1 VASYLFEITLNSTKV
16 KCVIDGPTGKGRTFE
31 KDIKRKPHLET
42 ISVLEQWLKRWE
54 WIAKA
59 SKASEQ
65 GQSLLVPDTFRVLG
79 DNLWN
84 LALANDIGMELIR
97 AHRGT
102 AKEAEDDDSHEPIRL
117 RISFEQDASDLAALP
132 WEYVRWPGNEDGSR
146 DEGFFLAS
154 HTNLV
159 LGRYLEDFGDLDIR
173 TSDLKVRALFVE
185 LLPQEHEHEHEF
197 WEQHNEFRVMID
209 RLSTIG
215 EAFEIE
221 KIYGWNPAEVA
232 RRIDDF
238 KTMGKIVDV
247 VHLVAVCEEG
257 HSGPRLYLPEDG
269 GPLRWSGQDPQ
280 PVVKALTE
288 DPSTRPEL
296 VVLHLS
302 DRRGENPPA
311 HFERLAPS
319 FIKAGI
325 PAVLAMQY
333 PMTPP
338 HGQDFVYTF
347 YLKLTEGKAIGE
359 AVQAA
364 RHDLYFG
371 RQPNRHWGAPVLY
384 MQSKVDS
391 RLLRIRTAGETPYNV
406 KPDAPSMRSE
416 LGLRHLA
423 ADRPA
428 SIAQILLRDAQ
439 ANSPDPTTAE
449 DLQDWINSVIWPDD
463 LNKVWVVLQAGLR
476 AKLDDAVQVEI
487 YDRWMKMVS
496 DMIKKQREQ

>member
-1 VASYLFEITLNSTKV
+1 MASYLFEITLNSTTV
-16 KCVIDGPTGKGRTFE
+16 KCVIDGPTGKVRTFE
-31 KDIKRKPHLET
+31 EDIKREPHLQT

-54 WIAKA
+54 WIARA
-59 SKASEQ
+59 SDP

-84 LALANDIGMELIR
+84 LALANDIGMELIQ
-97 AHRGT
+97 AHQKT
-102 AKEAEDDDSHEPIRL
+102 TEEDEDSREPVRL

-132 WEYVRWPGNEDGSR
+132 WEYVRRPDGP

-154 HTNLV
+154 QTNLV
-159 LGRYLEDFGDLDIR
+159 LGRYLEDFRDLDIR

-185 LLPQEHEHEHEF
+185 LLPQGHEGKF
-197 WEQHNEFRVMID
+197 WEQHDEFRAMID

-221 KIYGWNPAEVA
+221 KIYGWNPVEVA
-232 RRIDDF
+232 RRLDDF
-238 KTMGKIVDV
+238 RAKGKILDV

-257 HSGPRLYLPEDG
+257 HGGPLLYLPEDG

-288 DPSTRPEL
+288 DASTRPEL

-333 PMTPP
+333 PMTAP

-391 RLLRIRTAGETPYNV
+391 RLLSLRTAGETSYTM
-406 KPDAPSMRSE
+406 KPDASSIHSE
-416 LGLRHLA
+416 LGLRQQA
-423 ADRPA
+423 TGRPA

-439 ANSPDPTTAE
+439 ANSPDRDTAE
-449 DLQDWINSVIWPDD
+449 ALKEWINSVTWPDD
-463 LNKVWVVLQAGLR
+463 LNKVWLVLQVGLR
-476 AKLDDAVQVEI
+476 AKLDDSVQAEI
-487 YDRWMKMVS
+487 YGRWMEMVN
-496 DMIKKQREQ
+496 DMLNKQREQ

>member
-1 VASYLFEITLNSTKV
+1 MASYLFEITLTSTKV
-16 KCVIDGPTGKGRTFE
+16 KGVIDGPTGKRRNFDE
-31 KDIKRKPHLET
+31 DIKREPHLQT
-42 ISVLEQWLKRWE
+42 ITVLEQWLKRWE

-59 SKASEQ
+59 SVP
-65 GQSLLVPDTFRVLG
+65 GQSLLVPETFKVLG

-84 LALANDIGMELIR
+84 LALANDIGSELIR
-97 AHRGT
+97 AHQKMSG
-102 AKEAEDDDSHEPIRL
+102 EDEDPGEPIRL
-117 RISFEQDASDLAALP
+117 RISFEKDASDLAALP
-132 WEYVRWPGNEDGSR
+132 WEYVRRPDGP

-154 HTNLV
+154 QTNLV
-159 LGRYLEDFGDLDIR
+159 LGRYLEDFRDLDIR

-185 LLPQEHEHEHEF
+185 LLPQDDDERKF
-197 WEQHNEFRVMID
+197 WEQHDEFREMIN

-221 KIYGWNPAEVA
+221 KIHGWNPAEVA
-232 RRIDDF
+232 RRLDDF
-238 KTMGKIVDV
+238 RAMGKIVDV

-257 HSGPRLYLPEDG
+257 HGGPLLYLPEDG
-269 GPLRWSGQDPQ
+269 GSLRWSGQDPQ

-288 DPSTRPEL
+288 DASTRPEL

-364 RHDLYFG
+364 RRNLYFG

-391 RLLRIRTAGETPYNV
+391 RLLSIRTTGETPYV
-406 KPDAPSMRSE
+406 KPDAPSMHSE
-416 LGLRHLA
+416 LGLRQA
-423 ADRPA
+423 TGRPD

-439 ANSPDPTTAE
+439 ANSPDRGTAE
-449 DLQDWINSVIWPDD
+449 ELKRWINSVTWPDD
-463 LNKVWVVLQAGLR
+463 LNKVWLVLQAGLR
-476 AKLDDAVQVEI
+476 AKLDDSVQSEM
-487 YDRWMKMVS
+487 YGRWMEIVS
-496 DMIKKQREQ
+496 EMLNKQREQ